1 MIKIPSVSTPTGADA
16 ELITLGILLER
27 AIEDRTTWNPIIAN
41 LDDSGQSRWSVIQDR
56 IDQLVRRIL
65 TCRPTTAAGL
75 GVQATAISLH
85 FQDIWDGGD
94 EDGDWVR
101 VRHFIESVCNF
112 CGAIP
117 VRLKPSLNGANDS
130 DSTVRDT
137 NDSDTAV

>member
-75 GVQATAISLH
+75 GVQATAISRH

-101 VRHFIESVCNF
+101 VRHFIESVYNF

-130 DSTVRDT
+130 DSTVQDT